1 MTTEALGTS
10 KGEAYRASL
19 RAARHEELV
28 QKNKEIGDIMSRY
41 ENRNGMLVLKNS
53 KKK

>member
-1 MTTEALGTS
+1 MTSEALGTS

-19 RAARHEELV
+19 RAERHEQQV

-41 ENRNGMLVLKNS
+41 ENRNGMLVLKS
-53 KKK
+53 TKK